1 MEKLP
6 KPLVALINSVID
18 DYEQLTWNS
27 NYLGDKMRISL
38 VWTRGDALHV
48 NRGIKHKS
56 RSNRDRDNKRMKT
69 LKERINNTEDDVNK
83 TLNINIDNSEVEME
97 SGDDM
102 LHDETIDL
110 PSVAP
115 AEKVNITPVVKVVQP
130 VCVSLDKT
138 INLKD
143 NEITESIVCQG
154 SRTQRNL
161 HTDVMDKENRQ
172 IDKIKTIAPK
182 LIITG
187 KSPCTDSHFQKIV
200 YSQRSDG
207 SCLIGK
213 LKKKEMVVIWTLGK
227 RGEFRHVNL
236 ETDKIEYENAMSSVY
251 KFRDIRKSDN
261 DEIKC
266 YVRAIPRIERYAE
279 MHRLCLWCFD
289 E

>member
-1 MEKLP
+1 MDKLP

-18 DYEQLTWNS
+18 DYEQFSWNS

-38 VWTRGDALHV
+38 VWTRGDAIQV

-56 RSNRDRDNKRMKT
+56 RSNRERDNKRIKI
-69 LKERINNTEDDVNK
+69 LKERIDNSEDDVDK
-83 TLNINIDNSEVEME
+83 TSDINIDNSEVVMD

-102 LHDETIDL
+102 VHDGTIDL
-110 PSVAP
+110 PLVAP
-115 AEKVNITPVVKVVQP
+115 ENINITPVVKVVQP
-130 VCVSLDKT
+130 VCVSIDET

-143 NEITESIVCQG
+143 NVLTESIVCQG
-154 SRTQRNL
+154 SRTVRNL
-161 HTDVMDKENRQ
+161 HTDVKEKVNKE

-213 LKKKEMVVIWTLGK
+213 LKKREMVVIWTLGK

-236 ETDKIEYENAMSSVY
+236 ETEKIEYENAMSYVY

-279 MHRLCLWCFD
+279 MHKLCLWCFD